1 MPPPTRTPSAIP
13 VISKTHAVPATR
25 ATLLDDVLGP
35 RGRLYVV
42 SNRGPVTFELDPTAP
57 GGLVAARGSGG
68 LVTALVD
75 LGRHAPISWIA
86 AALTEGDEAVAELL
100 DREDSW
106 PIPSGG
112 NGHRSSRTEETA
124 LAKGAERA
132 KATALAKGVE
142 RPGASAMTNE
152 ADPANHAE
160 WATAP
165 DAETH
170 TNGSRAR
177 AERLA
182 AVRALIDRALPDQD
196 VRLHYEVLPED
207 VFDGYYRVVANPLLW
222 FLQHQMYSLPFAPN
236 IDAGALRAW
245 RTGYRVANERL
256 ADAALAAAE
265 KTPAPVFLL
274 QDYHLYLA
282 PERIRAQRPDA
293 SILHFTHIPWPPD
306 SIWQVLPQGM
316 RRAICEGLLGSDIVG
331 LQTDRYA
338 SHFLETVSSFVRDAR
353 IDPESRTIHWR
364 GRRIRVRTYPI
375 SVDPDGL
382 SRFAHSPA
390 VQERVDRLAERF
402 DRVRDRVAGR
412 ERPIVIVRADRIEP
426 SKNALRGFLAFEALL
441 ERRPQL
447 RERVRFV
454 AVQAPTRTAIPE
466 YAGYAAAVREVV
478 ARVNGLAEP
487 DEQPIWVYDG
497 SDYAMAI
504 AALRLADVVLVN
516 PVVDGMNLVA
526 KEGILVGERQP
537 VLVLSETAG
546 AAEQLATDALM
557 VAPADISGT
566 ADQLERALVM
576 GAEERAAR
584 LRRLRSVVRE
594 QDIEWWLTRQLRDL
608 AAVRHGLLPPSRR
621 LRDSVRRVEEPLL
634 S

>member
-1 MPPPTRTPSAIP
+1 MAGQRRGPPPMQPP
-13 VISKTHAVPATR
+13 GKTSDVPATR

-35 RGRLYVV
+35 HGRLYVV

-86 AALTEGDEAVAELL
+86 AALTEGDKAVADVLNGRASPRL
-100 DREDSW
+100 QS
-106 PIPSGG
+106 G
-112 NGHRSSRTEETA
+112 NGARARS
-124 LAKGAERA
+124 RA
-132 KATALAKGVE
+132 KAAE
-142 RPGASAMTNE
+142 
-152 ADPANHAE
+152 PA
-160 WATAP
+160 T
-165 DAETH
+165 D
-170 TNGSRAR
+170 TNGSALRAD
-177 AERLA
+177 RLA
-182 AVRALIDRALPDQD
+182 AVRALIERSLPDQN
-196 VRLHYEVLPED
+196 VELHYEVLPDD

-222 FLQHQMYSLPFAPN
+222 FLQHQMYALPFAPN
-236 IDAGALRAW
+236 IDSGVLRAW
-245 RTGYRVANERL
+245 RTGYRAANERL

-265 KTPAPVFLL
+265 KTLAPVFLL

-306 SIWQVLPQGM
+306 SIWQVLPQRM

-338 SHFLETVSSFVRDAR
+338 GHFLDTVASFVRDAR
-353 IDPESRTIHWR
+353 VDPEGRTIHWR

-382 SRFAHSPA
+382 MRFARSPA
-390 VQERVDRLAERF
+390 VQERVDRLATRF
-402 DRVRDRVAGR
+402 DRVSQRLSGGD
-412 ERPIVIVRADRIEP
+412 RPIVIVRADRIEP

-447 RERVRFV
+447 RERVRFL

-478 ARVNGLAEP
+478 ARVNGLTEP

-526 KEGILVGERQP
+526 KEAVLVGERHP

-546 AAEQLATDALM
+546 AAEQLASDALT
-557 VAPADISGT
+557 VAPADVAGT
-566 ADQLERALVM
+566 ADQLERALLM
-576 GAEERAAR
+576 SSEERLGR
-584 LRRLRSVVRE
+584 IRRLRLSVRE

-608 AAVRHGLLPPSRR
+608 AAVRRGLLPPSRR